1 MAKRNFAALLFASI
15 AAVAFSTD
23 VRADQAFTGSDGCA
37 VLAQLVYSE
46 VTGAAWRSPA
56 ESSSS
61 MGDTFRAD
69 ISICNRTARTVS
81 KAFALA
87 MSSVGSVVSW
97 DYPSGDPGDYCW
109 GGFLD
114 QCYPQRAPLGVEAN
128 TWAAVSGTIR
138 YAMPGGP
145 ASDQSVFSRSAI
157 RQALRSALSRE
168 AGLH

>member
-87 MSSVGSVVSW
+87 MSS
-97 DYPSGDPGDYCW
+97 
-109 GGFLD
+109 
-114 QCYPQRAPLGVEAN
+114 A
-128 TWAAVSGTIR
+128 
-138 YAMPGGP
+138 
-145 ASDQSVFSRSAI
+145 
-157 RQALRSALSRE
+157 
-168 AGLH
+168 